1 MSYDFDKASNNVEL
15 EDIIDIL
22 VKVEATAN
30 ISDTFEIE
38 DSVTSTSQRPQRTRV
53 LPVRLQDYEVTGD
66 DEVILEVGKEKIWS
80 EIQRS
85 FHIDESRQKYCIQ
98 LAGKRLR
105 GFRSFLSN
113 KFLKDEEGKFVEAE
127 RPMKYVEIIS
137 AEEWDNFVAK
147 RRNEK
152 FHEVSDKN
160 RKRASKPAYPYKKGR
175 TGYARLQQRILAEEK
190 SDATSLPEHVLWKAA
205 RVGKDG
211 AVVEAVQNVYDECET
226 LSQTL
231 PSTEVQD
238 CRSLLSRVLNVPEY
252 SGRVRDRK
260 DAVPR
265 QKILVTELVSIVN
278 RNFPR
283 ALHLVPGRM
292 LKKVGK
298 DIPTKSGTKT
308 NPKSQKEVPGQMLDK
323 ASKEI
328 PTTSG
333 TKSQIMM
340 RLEKMVEES
349 DIMHGTIRS
358 VDMDEGVFGIAHFEL
373 IAKEDMQQLFEH
385 EELGI
390 AVIHTYIWYMYDT
403 LMRETELCNRFN
415 FIAASRINT
424 TFITKNPT
432 SVMNELVDRFMV
444 AGDNTTPSLYFLPFN
459 SGNGGHWVLV
469 AMDLSRLMVYYLDSL
484 PGDWSKYPSM
494 KKTVDAA
501 ILKFRSKKNYRNWKD
516 ITWVRVQCPQQNNSI
531 DCGFFVLRFMRD
543 IIALNHGYPFEPP
556 KMKFTT
562 KVWYGYVV
570 SVLYLV
576 GLLNIVVKFYMSM
589 TVEHPNISSQSGAI
603 CLDILKD
610 QWSPALTLKTA
621 LLSVQALLSAPQPDD
636 PQDVVVAQQGLKNF
650 TKSARDLVMRLQ
662 KVDGD
667 NYPET
672 LCQMFI
678 INAGTGFRLLWSTV
692 KSFLDPKTT
701 SKIHFLGNKY
711 QSKLLE
717 VIDASELPKFL
728 GGTCSCADEGGC
740 LRSDKGPWKNP
751 EILKMVLNGEPRRAG
766 QVVKVLNSD
775 GKVIAYAKPRYP
787 MVKGSDTSTAE
798 SGSEAEDIASPKARK
813 SYSNLRLTP
822 VREEA
827 KVVGKTSFANNLSG
841 YDEYVP
847 MLDKPVDAEWKRQV
861 SLQRT
866 YTFKGIA

>member
-1 MSYDFDKASNNVEL
+1 MAKKKYGP
-15 EDIIDIL
+15 
-22 VKVEATAN
+22 
-30 ISDTFEIE
+30 
-38 DSVTSTSQRPQRTRV
+38 R
-53 LPVRLQDYEVTGD
+53 Y
-66 DEVILEVGKEKIWS
+66 
-80 EIQRS
+80 RS

-127 RPMKYVEIIS
+127 RPMKYAEIIS

-175 TGYARLQQRILAEEK
+175 TGYARLQQRILAKEK
-190 SDATSLPEHVLWKAA
+190 SDATSLPEHVLWKVA

-211 AVVEAVQNVYDECET
+211 AVVEAVQNIYDECET

-231 PSTEVQD
+231 PSTEIQD

-252 SGRVRDRK
+252 SGRVRGIERK
-260 DAVPR
+260 GAVSR

-283 ALHLVPGRM
+283 ALHL
-292 LKKVGK
+292 
-298 DIPTKSGTKT
+298 
-308 NPKSQKEVPGQMLDK
+308 VPGQMLDK

-349 DIMHGTIRS
+349 DIMHGAIRS
-358 VDMDEGVFGIAHFEL
+358 VDMD
-373 IAKEDMQQLFEH
+373 

-403 LMRETELCNRFN
+403 LMRGTELCNRFN

-501 ILKFRSKKNYRNWKD
+501 ILKFRAKKHYRNRKD

-543 IIALNHGYPFEPP
+543 IIALNRIDIP
-556 KMKFTT
+556 KM
-562 KVWYGYVV
+562 VWNNNLGFILIL
-570 SVLYLV
+570 SDISSNL
-576 GLLNIVVKFYMSM
+576 LLN
-589 TVEHPNISSQSGAI
+589 H
-603 CLDILKD
+603 
-610 QWSPALTLKTA
+610 
-621 LLSVQALLSAPQPDD
+621 
-636 PQDVVVAQQGLKNF
+636 
-650 TKSARDLVMRLQ
+650 
-662 KVDGD
+662 
-667 NYPET
+667 
-672 LCQMFI
+672 
-678 INAGTGFRLLWSTV
+678 
-692 KSFLDPKTT
+692 
-701 SKIHFLGNKY
+701 
-711 QSKLLE
+711 
-717 VIDASELPKFL
+717 
-728 GGTCSCADEGGC
+728 
-740 LRSDKGPWKNP
+740 
-751 EILKMVLNGEPRRAG
+751 
-766 QVVKVLNSD
+766 
-775 GKVIAYAKPRYP
+775 
-787 MVKGSDTSTAE
+787 
-798 SGSEAEDIASPKARK
+798 
-813 SYSNLRLTP
+813 
-822 VREEA
+822 
-827 KVVGKTSFANNLSG
+827 
-841 YDEYVP
+841 EYV
-847 MLDKPVDAEWKRQV
+847 LF
-861 SLQRT
+861 S
-866 YTFKGIA
+866 

>member
-1 MSYDFDKASNNVEL
+1 MASNQDDTHDASGSRDNVENEIKRGL
-15 EDIIDIL
+15 TVMKSIIRARDKGEKFEVHWSAEDQLIEPNGSMLASYIGFL
-22 VKVEATAN
+22 VRQHIPITCDNWRSPELK
-30 ISDTFEIE
+30 
-38 DSVTSTSQRPQRTRV
+38 
-53 LPVRLQDYEVTGD
+53 
-66 DEVILEVGKEKIWS
+66 VGKEKIWS

-127 RPMKYVEIIS
+127 RPMKYAEIIS

-211 AVVEAVQNVYDECET
+211 AVVEAIQNVYDECET

-231 PSTEVQD
+231 PSTEENARYREERRGSEAKDTSDRASINCQPKFPEGITP
-238 CRSLLSRVLNVPEY
+238 CQLYLSSPTYR
-252 SGRVRDRK
+252 
-260 DAVPR
+260 
-265 QKILVTELVSIVN
+265 I
-278 RNFPR
+278 
-283 ALHLVPGRM
+283 VPGRM
-292 LKKVGK
+292 LKKAGK
-298 DIPTKSGTKT
+298 DIPTKSGTKTNPKSQKEVPGRMLKKAGKDIPTKSETKT

-328 PTTSG
+328 PTTSE

-349 DIMHGTIRS
+349 DIMHGAIRS
-358 VDMDEGVFGIAHFEL
+358 VDMDEGVFGIAHSEL

-403 LMRETELCNRFN
+403 LMRGTELCNRFN

-501 ILKFRSKKNYRNWKD
+501 ILKFRSKKNYRNRKD

-543 IIALNHGYPFEPP
+543 IIALNRIDIP
-556 KMKFTT
+556 KM
-562 KVWYGYVV
+562 VWNNNLGFILIL
-570 SVLYLV
+570 SDISSNL
-576 GLLNIVVKFYMSM
+576 LLN
-589 TVEHPNISSQSGAI
+589 H
-603 CLDILKD
+603 
-610 QWSPALTLKTA
+610 
-621 LLSVQALLSAPQPDD
+621 
-636 PQDVVVAQQGLKNF
+636 
-650 TKSARDLVMRLQ
+650 
-662 KVDGD
+662 
-667 NYPET
+667 
-672 LCQMFI
+672 
-678 INAGTGFRLLWSTV
+678 
-692 KSFLDPKTT
+692 
-701 SKIHFLGNKY
+701 
-711 QSKLLE
+711 
-717 VIDASELPKFL
+717 
-728 GGTCSCADEGGC
+728 
-740 LRSDKGPWKNP
+740 
-751 EILKMVLNGEPRRAG
+751 
-766 QVVKVLNSD
+766 
-775 GKVIAYAKPRYP
+775 
-787 MVKGSDTSTAE
+787 
-798 SGSEAEDIASPKARK
+798 
-813 SYSNLRLTP
+813 
-822 VREEA
+822 
-827 KVVGKTSFANNLSG
+827 
-841 YDEYVP
+841 EYV
-847 MLDKPVDAEWKRQV
+847 LF
-861 SLQRT
+861 S
-866 YTFKGIA
+866 

>member
-1 MSYDFDKASNNVEL
+1 MNAQRGSEKKVETTTNGAL
-15 EDIIDIL
+15 KIEDIS
-22 VKVEATAN
+22 KRESSRKRH
-30 ISDTFEIE
+30 ISISSDGSSPE
-38 DSVTSTSQRPQRTRV
+38 
-53 LPVRLQDYEVTGD
+53 LK
-66 DEVILEVGKEKIWS
+66 VGKEKIWS

-127 RPMKYVEIIS
+127 RPMKYAEIIS

-190 SDATSLPEHVLWKAA
+190 SDATSLPEHVLWKVA

-231 PSTEVQD
+231 PSTEIQD

-252 SGRVRDRK
+252 SGRVRGKGFGVTPSSFYKKPKTKNPTNKEVMETLAELRAQVLELQKENARYREERRGSEAKDTSDRASINCQPK
-260 DAVPR
+260 FPEGITSCQLYLSSPTYRIVGKGKVHNTLGELLHHNPLPVGYMKVSVDLVLDTDALLPLPDVVSETTLMRDAVGSFVGWPSDL
-265 QKILVTELVSIVN
+265 I
-278 RNFPR
+278 FPD
-283 ALHLVPGRM
+283 AEVPGRM
-292 LKKVGK
+292 LKKAGK

-349 DIMHGTIRS
+349 DIMHGVIRS
-358 VDMDEGVFGIAHFEL
+358 VDMDEGVFGIAHSEL

-403 LMRETELCNRFN
+403 LMRGTELCNRFN

-432 SVMNELVDRFMV
+432 SIMNELVDRFMV
-444 AGDNTTPSLYFLPFN
+444 VGDNITPSLYFLPFN

-484 PGDWSKYPSM
+484 PGNWSKYPSM

-501 ILKFRSKKNYRNWKD
+501 ILKFRSKKNYRNRKD
-516 ITWVRVQCPQQNNSI
+516 ITWVRVQCPQQNNLI

-543 IIALNHGYPFEPP
+543 IITLNRIDIPKMVWNNNLGFILILSDISSNLLLNH
-556 KMKFTT
+556 
-562 KVWYGYVV
+562 
-570 SVLYLV
+570 
-576 GLLNIVVKFYMSM
+576 
-589 TVEHPNISSQSGAI
+589 
-603 CLDILKD
+603 
-610 QWSPALTLKTA
+610 
-621 LLSVQALLSAPQPDD
+621 
-636 PQDVVVAQQGLKNF
+636 
-650 TKSARDLVMRLQ
+650 
-662 KVDGD
+662 
-667 NYPET
+667 
-672 LCQMFI
+672 
-678 INAGTGFRLLWSTV
+678 
-692 KSFLDPKTT
+692 
-701 SKIHFLGNKY
+701 
-711 QSKLLE
+711 
-717 VIDASELPKFL
+717 
-728 GGTCSCADEGGC
+728 
-740 LRSDKGPWKNP
+740 
-751 EILKMVLNGEPRRAG
+751 
-766 QVVKVLNSD
+766 
-775 GKVIAYAKPRYP
+775 
-787 MVKGSDTSTAE
+787 
-798 SGSEAEDIASPKARK
+798 
-813 SYSNLRLTP
+813 
-822 VREEA
+822 
-827 KVVGKTSFANNLSG
+827 
-841 YDEYVP
+841 EYV
-847 MLDKPVDAEWKRQV
+847 LF
-861 SLQRT
+861 S
-866 YTFKGIA
+866 